1 MLTAASKFY
10 QKVIETIEDV
20 SRTQSDN
27 IETASQW
34 IAESIKA
41 GGVLH
46 VFGSGHSHIV
56 GVDLFYRAGGL
67 SPVNAI
73 LDYNLTQLGGGRPTR
88 STKLERLEGYAKIIF
103 DNYDL
108 RSGEILVVVSQSG
121 INPAVVEA
129 AQEGKARGLKVIA
142 LTSLEQ
148 SSNAESRHSSGKRL
162 FELADLVIDNR
173 IPPGDAVIEVGE
185 GLPKAAPIS
194 TIIHCLIMQSIVAE
208 VATRLYSAGVK
219 PPLWMSANV
228 PGGDA
233 WAVEMMKQFGGSRL
247 RTQ

>member
-1 MLTAASKFY
+1 MLTTANEFF
-10 QKVIETIEDV
+10 QKVIETIEEV
-20 SRTQSDN
+20 HRTQREG

-34 IAESIKA
+34 IADSIKA

-46 VFGSGHSHIV
+46 IFGSGHSHIV
-56 GVDLFYRAGGL
+56 GEDLFYRAGGL

-73 LDYNLTQLGGGRPTR
+73 LDYNLTQIGGGRPTR
-88 STKLERLEGYAKIIF
+88 STRLERLEGYAKIIL

-108 RSGEILVVVSQSG
+108 RSGETLVIVSQSG
-121 INPAVVEA
+121 INPAVVETA
-129 AQEGKARGLKVIA
+129 MECKALGLRVIA
-142 LTSLEQ
+142 VTSLEQ

-173 IPPGDAVIEVGE
+173 IPPGDAVIEIGE
-185 GLPKAAPIS
+185 GLPKVAPIS
-194 TIIHCLIMQSIVAE
+194 TIIHCLIMQAIVAE
-208 VATRLYSAGVK
+208 VAARLHKAGVK
-219 PPLWMSANV
+219 PPIWMSANV

-233 WAVEMMKQFGGSRL
+233 WAEEMMKQFGGSRL

>member
-1 MLTAASKFY
+1 MLTAANTFY

-20 SRTQSDN
+20 SQTQSDQ

-34 IAESIKA
+34 ITESIKA

-67 SPVNAI
+67 SPVNAM

-88 STKLERLEGYAKIIF
+88 STQLERLEGYAKIIF

-129 AQEGKARGLKVIA
+129 ALEGKALGLKVIA

-194 TIIHCLIMQSIVAE
+194 TIIHCLIMQAIVAE
-208 VATRLYSAGVK
+208 VATRLYDAGVK
-219 PPLWMSANV
+219 PPIWMSANV

-233 WAVEMMKQFGGSRL
+233 WAEEMMKQFGGARL

>member
-1 MLTAASKFY
+1 MLTAAKEFY

-34 IAESIKA
+34 IAESIEA

-46 VFGSGHSHIV
+46 IFGSGHSHIV

-73 LDYNLTQLGGGRPTR
+73 LDYNLTQIGGGRPTR

-108 RSGEILVVVSQSG
+108 RTGETLVIVSQSG

-129 AQEGKARGLKVIA
+129 ALEAKALGLKVIA

-148 SSNAESRHSSGKRL
+148 SSNAKSRHSSGKRL

-173 IPPGDAVIEVGE
+173 IPPGDAVIEIGE

-208 VATRLYSAGVK
+208 VATRLYKAGVK

-233 WAVEMMKQFGGSRL
+233 WAEEMMKQFGGSRL

>member
-1 MLTAASKFY
+1 MLTVAREFY

-20 SRTQSDN
+20 GQTQSDE

-46 VFGSGHSHIV
+46 IFGSGHSHIV

-73 LDYNLTQLGGGRPTR
+73 LDYNLTQIGGGRPTR
-88 STKLERLEGYAKIIF
+88 STRLERLEGYVKIIL

-108 RSGEILVVVSQSG
+108 RSGEVLVIVSQSG

-129 AQEGKARGLKVIA
+129 AVEGKGLGLRVIA
-142 LTSLEQ
+142 VTSLEQ

-173 IPPGDAVIEVGE
+173 IPPGDAVIEIGE

-194 TIIHCLIMQSIVAE
+194 TIIHCLIMQAIVAE
-208 VATRLYSAGVK
+208 VATQLYRAGVK
-219 PPLWMSANV
+219 PPIWMSANV
-228 PGGDA
+228 PGGDV
-233 WAVEMMKQFGGSRL
+233 WAEEMTKQFGGSRL